1 MSDTETPKALHR
13 RSIEHQTWMH
23 EDGSLE
29 IESRLIDSKAYDTQI
44 GFNRPL
50 PAGEPVHDMTI
61 RILLGPDLLI
71 REIQL
76 RMDSAPF
83 DICPEVIRR
92 FEDLQGAGMGKGW
105 NSFLSMRFSGT
116 GGCRHLIDLLRGMG
130 TVVFQSMPGKGW
142 TSESLE
148 RMADSCHAFR
158 QGGPVM
164 VRLAAEM
171 VENSNHDN
179 E

>member
-1 MSDTETPKALHR
+1 MSENEAPKALHR
-13 RSIEHQTWMH
+13 RSINHQTWQH
-23 EDGSLE
+23 EDGALE

-61 RILLGPDLLI
+61 RILLGRDGVI
-71 REIQL
+71 RDITL

-83 DICPEVIRR
+83 DICPEVIGR
-92 FEDLQGAGMGKGW
+92 FEDLRGASMGRGW
-105 NSFLSMRFSGT
+105 NNFLSMRFNGA
-116 GGCRHLIDLLRGMG
+116 GGCRHLVDLLRGMG
-130 TVVFQSMPGKGW
+130 TVVFQSAHGKSW
-142 TSESLE
+142 TPESLE

-164 VRLAAEM
+164 VRLSDE
-171 VENSNHDN
+171 VEDK
-179 E
+179 